1 MLTEYTYLVPTLRAE
16 MLGAFRASR
25 ILCDARNQFTK
36 NANKRLSQAQK
47 RNARR
52 RLKIVQ
58 ENAAIIREGRVALAA
73 VNERLRA
80 QAGSQTASLDASG
93 SAAASLQENVV

>member
-1 MLTEYTYLVPTLRAE
+1 

-25 ILCDARNQFTK
+25 VVCDARNQFTK

-52 RLKIVQ
+52 ALKIVQ

-73 VNERLRA
+73 VNDRLKA
-80 QAGSQTASLDASG
+80 ASEAGSEATSTDASG
-93 SAAASLQENVV
+93 LAGASQEQNVV

>member
-1 MLTEYTYLVPTLRAE
+1 

-52 RLKIVQ
+52 ALKIVQ

-73 VNERLRA
+73 VNDRLRA
-80 QAGSQTASLDASG
+80 ASEAGIGATSTDASG
-93 SAAASLQENVV
+93 PATASEAQNVA